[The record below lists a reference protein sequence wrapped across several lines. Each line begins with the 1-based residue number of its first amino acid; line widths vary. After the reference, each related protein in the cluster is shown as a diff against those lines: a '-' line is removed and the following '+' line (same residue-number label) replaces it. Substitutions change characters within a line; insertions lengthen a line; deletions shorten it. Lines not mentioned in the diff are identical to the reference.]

1 MPRVRCNLLM
11 AKPFA
16 PALPAGMACAL
27 SESGDQTESRE
38 VARPPPPLFAH
49 YPYIN
54 EGGTPMKR
62 SLWYLPL
69 LSLALLALARPS
81 AAGDHGLG
89 WDYKTL
95 PGAACQ
101 PVSAADAA
109 DLLRSPVG
117 IVNNGARGERS
128 VLCPIVRD
136 TVNEY
141 DLDIGVTVTRGVT
154 CQFYIMN
161 YQGHYAAGTPYSP
174 SSTSPVDTGIDI
186 HYFLIKANP
195 QTDPLGFVGYYTLA
209 CSLPSGGA
217 VLSYSSGEFAVT
229 TDYGE

>member
-1 MPRVRCNLLM
+1 
-11 AKPFA
+11 
-16 PALPAGMACAL
+16 
-27 SESGDQTESRE
+27 
-38 VARPPPPLFAH
+38 
-49 YPYIN
+49 
-54 EGGTPMKR
+54 MKR
-62 SLWYLPL
+62 SVWYLPL
-69 LSLALLALARPS
+69 FGLALLAFTGPS
-81 AAGDHGLG
+81 AAGDHGQG

-109 DLLRSPVG
+109 DLLRSPIA
-117 IVNNGARGERS
+117 IVNNSGREGRS

-141 DLDIGVTVTRGVT
+141 DLDIGVTVTKGVT

-161 YQGHYAAGTPYSP
+161 YRGHYAAGTPYDP
-174 SSTSPVDTGIDI
+174 SSTAPVEPGIDI

-195 QTDPLGFVGYYTLA
+195 NIDPPGFVGYYTLA
-209 CSLPSGGA
+209 CHLPLGGA
-217 VLSYSSGEFAVT
+217 ILSYTSGEFAET